1 MELIDIAEAVFKEN
15 FPPEV
20 CFERAI
26 FFSWGC
32 TIGDCAF
39 CYMST
44 QPSDKPPTE
53 TRRSIESILAE
64 FLIAK
69 KLGWEIGFLTGGIG
83 VIPPNEMEQI
93 LKDIKEVY
101 GKKVWLSI
109 GAIPRHLLK
118 RYKPL
123 VHGVVGSTETIN
135 PELHKIICP
144 SKPLEPYQI
153 MFKNAKELGMKK
165 AMTFIVGM
173 GETKEDMDILKD
185 FIRTYDINK
194 VHIYGLK
201 PRKGTLLENNKV
213 PSKEEQAWW
222 IAELR
227 LTFPK
232 LEIQCGVWEDRLEI
246 TSYLLSAG
254 ANAVSNFRATKLFG
268 TQLANDL
275 EDQMALSGR
284 KFTGT
289 LTKLPDVDWNA
300 EVDRLSLDKE
310 MKEKIKIKLKSYIDA
325 MGRKKLEITQKI

>member
-185 FIRTYDINK
+185 FIITYDINK
-194 VHIYGLK
+194 VHI
-201 PRKGTLLENNKV
+201 
-213 PSKEEQAWW
+213 
-222 IAELR
+222 
-227 LTFPK
+227 
-232 LEIQCGVWEDRLEI
+232 
-246 TSYLLSAG
+246 
-254 ANAVSNFRATKLFG
+254 
-268 TQLANDL
+268 
-275 EDQMALSGR
+275 
-284 KFTGT
+284 
-289 LTKLPDVDWNA
+289 
-300 EVDRLSLDKE
+300 
-310 MKEKIKIKLKSYIDA
+310 
-325 MGRKKLEITQKI
+325 